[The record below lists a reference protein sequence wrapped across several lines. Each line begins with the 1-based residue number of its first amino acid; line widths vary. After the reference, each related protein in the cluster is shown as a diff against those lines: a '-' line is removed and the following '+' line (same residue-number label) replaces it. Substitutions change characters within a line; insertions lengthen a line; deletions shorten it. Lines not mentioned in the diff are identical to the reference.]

1 MAFHSLLFG
10 DVRSHLK
17 ENLGGPTYAAANWTG
32 QLDSFNEA
40 ENLLTSKSTLT
51 QQESNNALGI
61 LGQQLGSNKYI
72 NQDLLTP
79 KIAEWQRTSDNF
91 YQNQRDVAAKAT
103 ADAQAKATADAQAK
117 ATSKAKAFSDFDEIG
132 VEDPNEVY
140 SSIATTKPAPS
151 FTANNYNTPSLL
163 GNVQAAEEYAPAP
176 AGKPDNSL
184 LDNSLKTLGVATAAQ
199 AADMARHAITGK
211 GQSILPNSVAKAQG
225 IAKPSLKSWWTAGKT
240 PFGLKGSFLGAHP
253 TKGGVAGLVAAAGYG
268 GYKLGDWAIDT
279 ELADKYGFGRQDL
292 RGYGA
297 SMYNPN
303 KLNEDKRK
311 YRLGQRQKAQT
322 AREAIAKAQAVA
334 DAKAKVEAEQARQTE
349 KEKQRMV
356 DNKSFSDTD
365 SGSFDEGGNYSDWGS
380 KEEYDDDFGADSTWG
395 DDGGDSGG
403 SSGGGGGGG
412 SYIATATTQALGEEG
427 LTVFNNWRDHMR
439 NVVPEFTV
447 SFGRY
452 RVTAPK
458 IVTAI
463 DKKDNS
469 KAIYKDIWDK
479 HLKPIYDLIVADK
492 DSVKAQDDYRVMVR
506 ELSNKHLKD
515 K

>member
-1 MAFHSLLFG
+1 MDAGDYHSWSPIETDALSLLDSTDKLNWFTRGIAKNLYSSEKEKLGTTPTQKQVDALNIPGNIDWLQGKDYITDKQASRFG
-10 DVRSHLK
+10 NQFNSIY
-17 ENLGGPTYAAANWTG
+17 NQNFNPTASYSSAPTP
-32 QLDSFNEA
+32 SPTPS
-40 ENLLTSKSTLT
+40 TSPF
-51 QQESNNALGI
+51 SNI
-61 LGQQLGSNKYI
+61 DTDYE
-72 NQDLLTP
+72 T
-79 KIAEWQRTSDNF
+79 
-91 YQNQRDVAAKAT
+91 
-103 ADAQAKATADAQAK
+103 
-117 ATSKAKAFSDFDEIG
+117 G
-132 VEDPNEVY
+132 VEDPYEETT
-140 SSIATTKPAPS
+140 SIGATKPAPS

-176 AGKPDNSL
+176 TSKPDNSL
-184 LDNSLKTLGVATAAQ
+184 LDNSLKTLAGATAAQ

-303 KLNEDKRK
+303 RLNEDKRD

-322 AREAIAKAQAVA
+322 AREAVAKAQAVA

>member
-1 MAFHSLLFG
+1 MYASAPA
-10 DVRSHLK
+10 RS
-17 ENLGGPTYAAANWTG
+17 ERPSIGSPPEYYGPNKDWAVPASA
-32 QLDSFNEA
+32 
-40 ENLLTSKSTLT
+40 
-51 QQESNNALGI
+51 
-61 LGQQLGSNKYI
+61 GSR
-72 NQDLLTP
+72 
-79 KIAEWQRTSDNF
+79 RTS
-91 YQNQRDVAAKAT
+91 
-103 ADAQAKATADAQAK
+103 
-117 ATSKAKAFSDFDEIG
+117 G
-132 VEDPNEVY
+132 
-140 SSIATTKPAPS
+140 
-151 FTANNYNTPSLL
+151 SLL
-163 GNVQAAEEYAPAP
+163 GNVQAGGLGTYYGPNKDWGVPDPAP
-176 AGKPDNSL
+176 AGKVSDYFTGSTKNGVINAPGIIDRYAPIDEQMFNQYHNFDNLSSNEQYKADPAFGEAKGASTTTIGSGIMGPTPNWVPDI
-184 LDNSLKTLGVATAAQ
+184 LDTLVGIPQSFAAGLAQ
-199 AADMARHAITGK
+199 ASYQLQDDGFTR
-211 GQSILPNSVAKAQG
+211 KA
-225 IAKPSLKSWWTAGKT
+225 
-240 PFGLKGSFLGAHP
+240 
-253 TKGGVAGLVAAAGYG
+253 
-268 GYKLGDWAIDT
+268 LGDWAEQMRGYVGSRFRREDIQSAED
-279 ELADKYGFGRQDL
+279 AWKSGRITDEYFKN

-297 SMYNPN
+297 SMSNPN
-303 KLNEDKRK
+303 KLNKDKRD

-458 IVTAI
+458 IVKAI